1 MSRVA
6 VVCPGRGAYGPASL
20 GSLPRD
26 HPWLEAAEVL
36 RSGLD
41 LPSLAELDAA
51 ESFDP
56 AQHLRP
62 ANAAPLTYL
71 VTLIDA
77 ARAAEDHE
85 VVAVAGNSLGW
96 QSALGVAGALSFE
109 DGFRLVQQ
117 LALLSEAASRAG
129 GPGGGQVIYPLTDA
143 SWHPDPALRSAV
155 EAALSQVNGDAH
167 TAVELGGYVLLA
179 GTETGVG
186 KLLAALPEVR
196 VGEQLYPLR
205 SALASPSHTPLAG
218 ELASAARGL
227 LDDLA
232 WREPSTTLIDGRGAR
247 WTPWST
253 SPAALAKYT
262 LGEQLTEPYRFGSS
276 LRVALREYAP
286 DMLVLP
292 GPGNSLGAICG
303 QVIVA
308 EGYRRIRSRKAFEAA
323 QSGRRPLVVSMRPR

>member
-1 MSRVA
+1 MSRVV

-26 HPWLEAAEVL
+26 HAWLKAAEVL

-51 ESFDP
+51 DRFDP

-117 LALLSEAASRAG
+117 LALLSEAAPPAG
-129 GPGGGQVIYPLTDA
+129 EPGGQVIYPLTDA

-186 KLLAALPEVR
+186 KLFAALPQVR

-205 SALASPSHTPLAG
+205 SALASPAHTPLAG
-218 ELASAARGL
+218 ELASAAREL

-232 WREPSTTLIDGRGAR
+232 WREPSTTLIDGRGVR

-253 SPAALAKYT
+253 SAAALAAYT
-262 LGEQLTEPYRFGSS
+262 LGEQLTKPYRFGSS

-292 GPGNSLGAICG
+292 GPGNTLGAICG
-303 QVIVA
+303 QVIVG

-323 QSGRRPLVVSMRPR
+323 QAGRRPLVVSMRPR

>member
-1 MSRVA
+1 MSRVV

-20 GSLPRD
+20 GSLPRE
-26 HPWLEAAEVL
+26 HPWLEAAEGL
-36 RSGLD
+36 RAGLD

-51 ESFDP
+51 DRFDP
-56 AQHLRP
+56 ARHLRP
-62 ANAAPLTYL
+62 ANAAPLTYV

-77 ARAAEDHE
+77 ARAAQDHE

-117 LALLSEAASRAG
+117 LALLSEAAPSAG
-129 GPGGGQVIYPLTDA
+129 APGGQVTYPLTDA
-143 SWHPDPALRSAV
+143 SWRPDPALRSAV

-167 TAVELGGYVLLA
+167 AAVELGGYVLLA

-186 KLLAALPEVR
+186 KLLAALPQVR

-218 ELASAARGL
+218 ELASAAREL

-253 SPAALAKYT
+253 SPAALARYT
-262 LGEQLTEPYRFGSS
+262 LGEQMTEPYRFGASV
-276 LRVALREYAP
+276 RVALREYAP
-286 DMLVLP
+286 EMLVLP

-303 QVIVA
+303 QAIVA
-308 EGYRRIRSRKAFEAA
+308 EGYRRIRSRRAFEAA

>member
-1 MSRVA
+1 MSRV
-6 VVCPGRGAYGPASL
+6 VLVCPGRGAYGPASL
-20 GSLPRD
+20 GSLPRE
-26 HPWLEAAEVL
+26 HPWLEAAETL
-36 RSGLD
+36 RAGLD

-51 ESFDP
+51 DRFDP
-56 AQHLRP
+56 ARHLRP

-85 VVAVAGNSLGW
+85 VVAVAGNALGW

-109 DGFRLVQQ
+109 DGFRMVQQ
-117 LALLSEAASRAG
+117 VALLSEAPMPTGA
-129 GPGGGQVIYPLTDA
+129 PGGQVIYPLTDA

-155 EAALSQVNGDAH
+155 EVALSQVNGDAH
-167 TAVELGGYVLLA
+167 TAIELGGYVLLA

-186 KLLAALPEVR
+186 KLLAALPQVR
-196 VGEQLYPLR
+196 VGEQIYPLR
-205 SALASPSHTPLAG
+205 SALASPSHTPLAT
-218 ELASAARGL
+218 ELASAAREL
-227 LDDLA
+227 LGDLA
-232 WREPSTTLIDGRGAR
+232 WREPSTTLLDGRGAR

-253 SPAALAKYT
+253 SPAGLADYT
-262 LGEQLTEPYRFGSS
+262 LGEQLTAPYRFGTS

-292 GPGNSLGAICG
+292 GPGNGLGAICG

-323 QSGRRPLVVSMRPR
+323 QSGRRPLVVSMRQR